1 MTKRYQKIVRRKIP
15 RIIKQNGGT
24 PEYRKIGGKELVRFL
39 KAKIIEEAV
48 EVRDAHAEDELL
60 DELADLQ
67 SAIEAL
73 LTVKHINKTNFETV
87 MKSKI
92 IKQGDYI
99 FGDVDGGEQVYSAMF
114 LEEVDEHK

>member
-1 MTKRYQKIVRRKIP
+1 
-15 RIIKQNGGT
+15 
-24 PEYRKIGGKELVRFL
+24 
-39 KAKIIEEAV
+39 
-48 EVRDAHAEDELL
+48 
-60 DELADLQ
+60 
-67 SAIEAL
+67 
-73 LTVKHINKTNFETV
+73 